1 MFFSQNL
8 LHETI
13 RADIRKNIG
22 KKKTLT
28 TARIRNV
35 TRFGLKLE
43 ADANSTMVHVKLW
56 QLKKPKRRKEKKMK
70 HMVRCYL

>member
-8 LHETI
+8 LHETV

-22 KKKTLT
+22 KKRPLT
-28 TARIRNV
+28 TALILNV

-43 ADANSTMVHVKLW
+43 ADANTTMVHVKLR

-70 HMVRCYL
+70 HVVRCYL